1 MLAHTSIASSA
12 LIIRPM
18 VDGRLFVL
26 FLAAA
31 TLLAITPGPGIR
43 AFTHPYRSSRRGLLS
58 AAGTFVGG
66 PAHVLAAAVGISA
79 VIAASAVAFAIL
91 KYAGAVYLIFLG
103 VGMIRSRNLPVEV
116 AAVRT
121 TSSHAFRQGIVTEVL
136 NPKTALF
143 FLSFIPQFVNP
154 HLGRVGLQFVLL
166 GFLSL

>member
-1 MLAHTSIASSA
+1 
-12 LIIRPM
+12 
-18 VDGRLFVL
+18 
-26 FLAAA
+26 
-31 TLLAITPGPGIR
+31 
-43 AFTHPYRSSRRGLLS
+43 
-58 AAGTFVGG
+58 
-66 PAHVLAAAVGISA
+66 VLAAAVGISA

-166 GFLSL
+166 GFLSLYTIADLAVVSFAAPISSRLKSSHRFRRNQRVLSGVAMIGLGTFVAFGESK